1 MQLSFDDNGRLAYTD
16 WMEIIRATIPWYWVR
31 AAGGAL
37 YLVGMAL
44 CVVNVWRTVCSG
56 TLLANEA
63 AQAVRFVPETTHLP
77 AVQEA
82 IALPT
87 MRARTSALHGLV
99 ERWPLALIVLSAIA
113 MGIGGF
119 FQIVPSLVQG
129 ALTPPIAS
137 VRPYTPLELTGRDL
151 YIREGCSGCHTQLV
165 RTLRAETERYQGE
178 YTRMGEHI
186 YDRPFLWGS
195 KRTGPDLAREGLIR
209 PGAVWH
215 YSHFENPRGLVA
227 GTIMPS
233 YVWLTRDDLDLS
245 TVSRKLAVL
254 AAPPLYT
261 PYTTTEIANAEIDA
275 RAQAAVIATELRQQ
289 PALATKTDLEKKEVI
304 ALIAYLK
311 RLGRDLHHSSPM
323 PTAAGH

>member
-1 MQLSFDDNGRLAYTD
+1 
-16 WMEIIRATIPWYWVR
+16 
-31 AAGGAL
+31 
-37 YLVGMAL
+37 
-44 CVVNVWRTVCSG
+44 
-56 TLLANEA
+56 
-63 AQAVRFVPETTHLP
+63 
-77 AVQEA
+77 
-82 IALPT
+82 

-99 ERWPLALIVLSAIA
+99 ERWPLALIILSSAA
-113 MGIGGF
+113 MGIGGAC
-119 FQIVPSLVQG
+119 QIVPSLLQG

-209 PGAVWH
+209 PGAAWH
-215 YSHFENPRGLVA
+215 YRHFEDPQELVA
-227 GTIMPS
+227 GSIMPS
-233 YVWLTRDDLDLS
+233 YVWLTRNDMDLS

-261 PYTTTEIANAEIDA
+261 PYTAGEITNAEHDA
-275 RAQAAVIATELRQQ
+275 RAQAATIADELRQQ
-289 PALATKTDLEKKEVI
+289 PALAGRTDLDRKEVV

-311 RLGRDLHHSSPM
+311 RLGRDLHHPSP
-323 PTAAGH
+323 TTGASGR